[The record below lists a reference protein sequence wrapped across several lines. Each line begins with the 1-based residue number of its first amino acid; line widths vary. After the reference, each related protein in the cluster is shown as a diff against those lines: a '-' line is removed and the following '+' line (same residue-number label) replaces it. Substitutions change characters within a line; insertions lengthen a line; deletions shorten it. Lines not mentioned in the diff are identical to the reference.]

1 MNYDTTEPRT
11 TSGPRPV
18 LGIAGA
24 GRVGSALA
32 RLLTQRGWEVAGVW
46 SGHTS
51 TAQRLADQI
60 GSRAW
65 DDAARLRDADL
76 VLLTVPDQ
84 TIAGVAAQIAAA
96 GGWRVNQGVVHCS
109 GAVELSALAPAHDA
123 GACVGGFHPLQ
134 AFATIEAAMA
144 VLPGSF
150 FALEGEGE
158 LRVWLPAL
166 VETLDGTYQWL
177 RPGARAL
184 YHAAAVFASNY
195 LVTLFDVA
203 THLMQE
209 AGFEAEAAQEAL
221 LPLTGGTVRNLGTV
235 GLPAAL
241 TGPIRRGD
249 TGTVA
254 RHLEALVRY
263 EPSVAQLYLHLA
275 RHTVPLARQLDPD
288 CAQQIDDLLERR
300 TA

>member
-1 MNYDTTEPRT
+1 MNYDTTQPRT
-11 TSGPRPV
+11 MSGPRPT

-32 RLLTQRGWEVAGVW
+32 HLLTQRGWEVAGVW
-46 SGHTS
+46 SGHAA

-84 TIAGVAAQIAAA
+84 TIADVAAQIAAA

-109 GAVELSALAPAHDA
+109 GAVELSALAPAHNV

-249 TGTVA
+249 TGTVT
-254 RHLEALVRY
+254 RHLEALVRHD
-263 EPSVAQLYLHLA
+263 PSVAQLYLHLA